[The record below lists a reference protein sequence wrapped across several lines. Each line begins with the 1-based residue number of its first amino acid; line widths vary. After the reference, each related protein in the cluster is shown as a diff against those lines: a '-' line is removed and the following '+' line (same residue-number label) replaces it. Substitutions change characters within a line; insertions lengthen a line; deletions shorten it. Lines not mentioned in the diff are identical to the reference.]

1 MNEAPDTGEAPV
13 EAPVELAGGD
23 PAAGG
28 LTAEDL
34 RHKQRTVRH
43 KAVVDARIAAARIDK
58 GLVLV
63 LTGNGKGKSSS
74 AFGMVVRTLGHG
86 GTAAVFQF
94 IKGKADVGERAFLSR
109 QPGVTWENCGEGFTW
124 ETQDRRRDIATAR
137 AGWDKARRALADP
150 AVSLV
155 VLDELTYLVTY
166 RYLPLEEIVEAI
178 RARPAMQHVV
188 ITGRAAHAGLVEL
201 ADTVSAIR
209 DEKHAFRAGVRAQ
222 PGIDL

>member
-1 MNEAPDTGEAPV
+1 VSDEGT
-13 EAPVELAGGD
+13 
-23 PAAGG
+23 
-28 LTAEDL
+28 LTPEET
-34 RHKQRTVRH
+34 RHKERTAKH
-43 KAVVDARIAAARIDK
+43 KVVVDARIAAAKIDK

-74 AFGMVVRTLGHG
+74 AFGMVARSLGYG
-86 GTAAVFQF
+86 RTAAVFQF

-124 ETQDRRRDIATAR
+124 ETQDRRRDIAAAQ
-137 AGWDKARRALADP
+137 AGWEKARLALADP

-155 VLDELTYLVTY
+155 VLDELTYLINY
-166 RYLPLEEIVEAI
+166 RYLSLEEVLPPI
-178 RARPAMQHVV
+178 RDRPATQHVV
-188 ITGRAAHAGLVEL
+188 ITGRGAHEELIAL

>member
-1 MNEAPDTGEAPV
+1 MSGEPELTDEEA
-13 EAPVELAGGD
+13 
-23 PAAGG
+23 
-28 LTAEDL
+28 
-34 RHKQRTVRH
+34 RHKERTAKH
-43 KAVVDARIAAARIDK
+43 KAVVDARIAAAKVDK

-74 AFGMVVRTLGHG
+74 AFGMVARSLGYG
-86 GTAAVFQF
+86 RTAAVFQF
-94 IKGKADVGERAFLSR
+94 IKGKEDVGERAFLSR

-124 ETQDRRRDIATAR
+124 ETQDRRRDIAAAQAGWEKAR
-137 AGWDKARRALADP
+137 AALADP

-155 VLDELTYLVTY
+155 VLDELTYLINY
-166 RYLPLEEIVEAI
+166 RYLSLDEVLPPI
-178 RARPAMQHVV
+178 RDRPAMQHVV
-188 ITGRAAHAGLVEL
+188 ITGRAAHEDLIAL